1 MFGRRRKAEKMPAD
15 LILTAT
21 SSTTIDAN
29 VLAQLQSRSHGLTPA
44 HKALLATTLC
54 SLPASD
60 RIQLAQAAQT
70 RSGLGPSV
78 GAPPVPIVTT
88 ADHGDGPTLEDHLD
102 ANFSQ
107 DATLFGALSAVFER
121 QHWPYQ
127 VQGDALVT
135 VAEGLPMLYITDEEL
150 RIIHLFLPM
159 MPGRGSDG
167 YVPIKPDA
175 ELSAAVYLLAAD
187 FRLPYGA
194 FTRDNRDGEIRYESS
209 LLVADAKLS
218 DEQIAGMMVMAV
230 ASLAQHGPTVLE
242 LLKGRVSLK
251 QALARLDPQPNVQ
264 IA

>member
-21 SSTTIDAN
+21 SSTTIDTG
-29 VLAQLQSRSHGLTPA
+29 VLTQLQSRSHGLTPA

-54 SLPASD
+54 SLPAGE
-60 RIQLAQAAQT
+60 RIQLAQAAQARGGRVT
-70 RSGLGPSV
+70 GASLPAV
-78 GAPPVPIVTT
+78 GIVTT
-88 ADHGDGPTLEDHLD
+88 AATGDGPTLEDQLD
-102 ANFSQ
+102 AKFSQ
-107 DATLFGALSAVFER
+107 GDTLLGTLSAVFEH

-135 VAEGLPMLYITDEEL
+135 AAEGLPVLYITDEEL
-150 RIIHLFLPM
+150 GIIHLFVPM
-159 MPGRGSDG
+159 VPGRGSDG

-218 DEQIAGMMVMAV
+218 DEQVAGMMVMAV
-230 ASLAQHGPTVLE
+230 AALAQHGPTVLE
-242 LLKGRVSLK
+242 LLKGRTSLK
-251 QALARLDPQPNVQ
+251 QALARLDPQSNVQ

>member
-21 SSTTIDAN
+21 TSTTIDSS
-29 VLAQLQSRSHGLTPA
+29 VLTQLQSRSHGLTPA

-54 SLPASD
+54 SLPAGE
-60 RIQLAQAAQT
+60 RIHLAQAAQS
-70 RSGLGPSV
+70 RGGRAA
-78 GAPPVPIVTT
+78 GANLPTAGIVAT
-88 ADHGDGPTLEDHLD
+88 ATGDGPTLEDQLD

-107 DATLFGALSAVFER
+107 DDTLLGTLSAVFEH

-135 VAEGLPMLYITDEEL
+135 AAEGLPVLYITDEEL
-150 RIIHLFLPM
+150 RIIHLFVPM
-159 MPGRGSDG
+159 VPGRGSDG

-209 LLVADAKLS
+209 LLVADAKVS

-230 ASLAQHGPTVLE
+230 AALAQHGPTVLE
-242 LLKGRVSLK
+242 LLKGRTSLK
-251 QALARLDPQPNVQ
+251 QALARLDPQPNIQ